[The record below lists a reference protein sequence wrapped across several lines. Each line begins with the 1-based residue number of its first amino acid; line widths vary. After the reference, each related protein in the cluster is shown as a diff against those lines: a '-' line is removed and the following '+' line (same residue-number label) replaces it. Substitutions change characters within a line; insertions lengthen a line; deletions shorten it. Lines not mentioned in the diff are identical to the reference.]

1 MAHPAG
7 AGRRFRLALMAGCLR
22 VAYSTADAQAVAAFV
37 AAEYGLPG
45 PLECSLVNRGFNDTF
60 AVHAPG
66 HGDCHGLNARI
77 ATAGP
82 RTGGPRAGEA
92 TFFDFD
98 DGGFGYLAYDLAVH
112 LWAQVSFGRQ
122 RIAMW
127 HAFIDGYR
135 SVRPIAPADLD
146 AVQLFVPIRHVW
158 LMGEM
163 AGRLDEWGSEGMSTA
178 WLGRQVEFLGSWEA
192 DRLSDRLL

>member
-1 MAHPAG
+1 MSELDALTEQGRDFLAG
-7 AGRRFRLALMAGCLR
+7 LASRLASGI
-22 VAYSTADAQAVAAFV
+22 TARD
-37 AAEYGLPG
+37 GLSWTR
-45 PLECSLVNRGFNDTF
+45 C
-60 AVHAPG
+60 

-82 RTGGPRAGEA
+82 RTGEA

-122 RIAMW
+122 HVAMR

-135 SVRPIAPADLD
+135 SVRAIVPVDLD
-146 AVQLFVPIRHVW
+146 AVRLFVPIRHIW
-158 LMGEM
+158 LVGEM
-163 AGRLDEWGSEGMSTA
+163 AGRLAEWGSEGMSTA
-178 WLGRQVEFLGSWEA
+178 WLDREVTFLRSWEA
-192 DRLSDRLL
+192 ERLSDRLL

>member
-1 MAHPAG
+1 MGPLAEVPRDALAG
-7 AGRRFRLALMAGCLR
+7 LASRLAAR
-22 VAYSTADAQAVAAFV
+22 VEALD
-37 AAEYGLPG
+37 GLSWTR
-45 PLECSLVNRGFNDTF
+45 C
-60 AVHAPG
+60 

-82 RTGGPRAGEA
+82 QAGEA

-112 LWAQVSFGRQ
+112 LWAQASFRRQ

-135 SVRPIAPADLD
+135 SVRPIAAADLD
-146 AVQLFVPIRHVW
+146 AVDLFVPIRHVW

-163 AGRLDEWGSEGMSTA
+163 AGRLDEWGSEGMSAA
-178 WLGRQVEFLGSWEA
+178 WLDRQVGLLRSWEA
-192 DRLSDRLL
+192 ERLSGRLL